1 MSIIMAIFGFFKKKG
16 RSATDTIDLTRMQS
30 VKDRLKTATTAA
42 TPATTDT
49 GAMGTMGAMDL
60 PMGTFDQN
68 VSSSTY
74 PSYSQTSDD
83 KIVAM
88 QGKFTAM
95 MQRVDLLEHKVDR
108 LERKTG
114 IKSESEI

>member
-30 VKDRLKTATTAA
+30 VRDKLKTEASAATT
-42 TPATTDT
+42 TPTTDM
-49 GAMGTMGAMDL
+49 GGTMGAMDL

-68 VSSSTY
+68 TSAY

-83 KIVAM
+83 KIMAM